1 MGILV
6 LLIAMM
12 IGSFMIGLLIII
24 GALQMMGL
32 NSRRWGMAA
41 SVLALLPCSP
51 ANLLGLIFG
60 VWSLVVLNRPSV
72 IAAFDSQSAAG
83 SNPIRQ

>member
-6 LLIAMM
+6 LLIALM
-12 IGSFMIGLLIII
+12 IGSFAMGVLIII
-24 GALQMMGL
+24 GALQMLGL
-32 NSRRWGMAA
+32 KSRRWGMAA

-60 VWSLVVLNRPSV
+60 VWSLVVLNRPGV
-72 IAAFDSQSAAG
+72 IAAFDAQSAAG
-83 SNPIRQ
+83 SNPIRR

>member
-6 LLIAMM
+6 LLIAIM
-12 IGSFMIGLLIII
+12 IGSFTMGVLIII
-24 GALQMMGL
+24 GALQML
-32 NSRRWGMAA
+32 QLKSRRWGMAA

-72 IAAFDSQSAAG
+72 IAAFDTQSAAG
-83 SNPIRQ
+83 SNPIRR